1 MTHPF
6 WWIYAVAESKID
18 WCLEAAMSLFIYC
31 MNKSLEAS
39 WSFDTPI
46 FVSFF
51 FYFAQDAHSQ
61 CAKLH
66 TSSFFYSMR
75 AAILAIHTICN
86 NSVVRETTIN
96 KMLQRNIFECSI
108 KCMKNNKCCYATRMR
123 RRIVLATL
131 NVCIKGRSHLKFINE
146 TITTTTAEPS
156 NKIRIRRGPYFSL
169 GVGTTMRGLMHIKW
183 AL

>member
-1 MTHPF
+1 MILRHTYF
-6 WWIYAVAESKID
+6 RF
-18 WCLEAAMSLFIYC
+18 L
-31 MNKSLEAS
+31 
-39 WSFDTPI
+39 
-46 FVSFF
+46 F

-86 NSVVRETTIN
+86 NSVVRETIIN
-96 KMLQRNIFECSI
+96 KMQQRNIFECSI
-108 KCMKNNKCCYATRMR
+108 NCIKYNKCCHATRMR

-131 NVCIKGRSHLKFINE
+131 NVCIKGRSHLKFINK
-146 TITTTTAEPS
+146 TTTTAERS
-156 NKIRIRRGPYFSL
+156 NEIRIRRGPYFSL